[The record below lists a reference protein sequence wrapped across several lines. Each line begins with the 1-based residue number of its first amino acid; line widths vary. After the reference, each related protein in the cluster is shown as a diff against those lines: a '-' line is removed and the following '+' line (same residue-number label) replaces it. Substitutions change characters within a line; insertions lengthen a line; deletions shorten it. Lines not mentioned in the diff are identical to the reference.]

1 MMPIWANTEGPSQAD
16 GHPSVLFVP
25 YQLHEDAVRL
35 CGEPRFYLTLAL
47 LQWSDKLFWKL
58 KRQVMAKETRSFA
71 VIGLGAF
78 GSAVAAELAR
88 FGNQVIGVDLDE
100 RRVSQMASTLS
111 SAVILDT
118 TDEMALKEAG
128 IDQYDVALIAIGR
141 DIQASILT
149 TMNLKMLGIRT
160 IWVKASNKTHH
171 RILSKLGADR
181 VILPEQEMGKHIA
194 QMLNN
199 PMLQDYVS
207 LGNGFSV
214 VNIVIP
220 ARLKGRA
227 IASFGIGKDYDLRM
241 LGLMRGPEF
250 RACDT
255 PNLALEEDDKLI
267 LLGKR
272 PELRRFGDAL

>member
-1 MMPIWANTEGPSQAD
+1 
-16 GHPSVLFVP
+16 
-25 YQLHEDAVRL
+25 
-35 CGEPRFYLTLAL
+35 
-47 LQWSDKLFWKL
+47 
-58 KRQVMAKETRSFA
+58 MAKESRSFA

-78 GSAVAAELAR
+78 GSAVATELAR
-88 FGNQVIGVDLDE
+88 FGNQVIGVDSDE
-100 RRVSQMASTLS
+100 RRVAQMAATLS

-128 IDQYDVALIAIGR
+128 IDQYDIALIAIGR

-149 TMNLKMLGIRT
+149 TMNLKMLGIGT

-181 VILPEQEMGKHIA
+181 VILPEQEMGRHIA

-199 PMLQDYVS
+199 PVVQDYVS

-220 ARLKGRA
+220 ERLTGRDL
-227 IASFGIGKDYDLRM
+227 SSLGIGTGYDLRL
-241 LGLMRGPEF
+241 LGVMRGTEF
-250 RACDT
+250 RSAHT
-255 PNLALEEDDKLI
+255 ANLVLEEDDQLI

-272 PELRRFGDAL
+272 PELRRFGDAI

>member
-1 MMPIWANTEGPSQAD
+1 
-16 GHPSVLFVP
+16 
-25 YQLHEDAVRL
+25 
-35 CGEPRFYLTLAL
+35 
-47 LQWSDKLFWKL
+47 
-58 KRQVMAKETRSFA
+58 MARETRSFA

-88 FGNQVIGVDLDE
+88 FGNRVIGVDLDE
-100 RRVSQMASTLS
+100 RRVAQMASALS
-111 SAVILDT
+111 STLILDT

-149 TMNLKMLGIRT
+149 TMNLKMLGIGT

-181 VILPEQEMGKHIA
+181 VILPEQEMGRHIA

-199 PMLQDYVS
+199 PVVQDYVS

-214 VNIVIP
+214 VSIVIP
-220 ARLKGRA
+220 DRLAGRDMG
-227 IASFGIGKDYDLRM
+227 SLGIGATYDLRL
-241 LGLMRGPEF
+241 LGLMRGTEF
-250 RACDT
+250 RSCDVKD
-255 PNLALEEDDKLI
+255 LVLERDDKLI

>member
-1 MMPIWANTEGPSQAD
+1 
-16 GHPSVLFVP
+16 
-25 YQLHEDAVRL
+25 
-35 CGEPRFYLTLAL
+35 
-47 LQWSDKLFWKL
+47 
-58 KRQVMAKETRSFA
+58 MAKETRSFA

-128 IDQYDVALIAIGR
+128 IGQYDVALIAIGR

-149 TMNLKMLGIRT
+149 TMNLKMLGIGT

-181 VILPEQEMGKHIA
+181 VILPEQEMGRQIA

-199 PMLQDYVS
+199 PVVQDYVS

-220 ARLKGRA
+220 ARLKGRSL
-227 IASFGIGKDYDLRM
+227 ASLGIGKSYDLR
-241 LGLMRGPEF
+241 LLCLMRGTEF
-250 RACDT
+250 R
-255 PNLALEEDDKLI
+255 PREVQELELEEDDKLI
-267 LLGKR
+267 VLGKR

>member
-1 MMPIWANTEGPSQAD
+1 M
-16 GHPSVLFVP
+16 
-25 YQLHEDAVRL
+25 
-35 CGEPRFYLTLAL
+35 
-47 LQWSDKLFWKL
+47 
-58 KRQVMAKETRSFA
+58 
-71 VIGLGAF
+71 IGLGAF
-78 GSAVAAELAR
+78 GSAVAGELAR

-100 RRVSQMASTLS
+100 RRVSAMASTLS
-111 SAVILDT
+111 AAVILDT
-118 TDEMALKEAG
+118 TDDMALKEAG

-199 PMLQDYVS
+199 PMLQDYVRR
-207 LGNGFSV
+207 GNGFSV

-220 ARLKGRA
+220 ARLMGRD
-227 IASFGIGKDYDLRM
+227 IASLGIGKDYDLRL
-241 LGLMRGPEF
+241 LGMMRGTEF
-250 RACDT
+250 RTCDT
-255 PNLALEEDDKLI
+255 PHLALQEDDKLI

-272 PELRRFGDAL
+272 PELRRFGDGL

>member
-1 MMPIWANTEGPSQAD
+1 
-16 GHPSVLFVP
+16 
-25 YQLHEDAVRL
+25 
-35 CGEPRFYLTLAL
+35 
-47 LQWSDKLFWKL
+47 
-58 KRQVMAKETRSFA
+58 MAKESRSFA

-88 FGNQVIGVDLDE
+88 FGNRVVGVDLDE
-100 RRVSQMASTLS
+100 RRVAQMASTLS
-111 SAVILDT
+111 ATVILDT

-149 TMNLKMLGIRT
+149 TMNLKMLGIGT
-160 IWVKASNKTHH
+160 IWVKASNRTHH

-181 VILPEQEMGKHIA
+181 VILPEQEMGRHIA

-199 PMLQDYVS
+199 PVVQDYVS

-220 ARLKGRA
+220 ERLKGRK
-227 IASFGIGKDYDLRM
+227 IASLGIGNTYDLRL
-241 LGLMRGPEF
+241 LGLMRGTEF
-250 RACDT
+250 RDCNV
-255 PNLALEEDDKLI
+255 PGLLLEEDDKLI

-272 PELRRFGDAL
+272 PDLRRFGDAL

>member
-1 MMPIWANTEGPSQAD
+1 
-16 GHPSVLFVP
+16 
-25 YQLHEDAVRL
+25 
-35 CGEPRFYLTLAL
+35 
-47 LQWSDKLFWKL
+47 
-58 KRQVMAKETRSFA
+58 MAKESRSFA

-78 GSAVAAELAR
+78 GSAVATELAR
-88 FGNQVIGVDLDE
+88 FGNQVIGVDSDE
-100 RRVSQMASTLS
+100 RRVAQMAATLS

-128 IDQYDVALIAIGR
+128 IDQYDIALIAIGR

-149 TMNLKMLGIRT
+149 TMNLKMLGIGT

-181 VILPEQEMGKHIA
+181 VILPEQEMGRHIA

-199 PMLQDYVS
+199 PVAQDYVS

-220 ARLKGRA
+220 ERLTGRDL
-227 IASFGIGKDYDLRM
+227 SSLGIGTGYDLRL
-241 LGLMRGPEF
+241 LGVMRGTEF
-250 RACDT
+250 RSAHT
-255 PNLALEEDDKLI
+255 ANLVLEEDDKLT

-272 PELRRFGDAL
+272 PELRRFGDAI

>member
-1 MMPIWANTEGPSQAD
+1 
-16 GHPSVLFVP
+16 
-25 YQLHEDAVRL
+25 
-35 CGEPRFYLTLAL
+35 
-47 LQWSDKLFWKL
+47 
-58 KRQVMAKETRSFA
+58 MAKEARSFA

-78 GSAVAAELAR
+78 GSAVASELAR

-100 RRVSQMASTLS
+100 RRVAQMASGLS

-149 TMNLKMLGIRT
+149 TMNLRMLGIGT
-160 IWVKASNKTHH
+160 IWVKASNRTHH

-181 VILPEQEMGKHIA
+181 VILPEQEMGRPIA

-199 PMLQDYVS
+199 PVVQDYVS

-214 VNIVIP
+214 VNIVVP
-220 ARLKGRA
+220 ARLGGRDM
-227 IASFGIGKDYDLRM
+227 ASLGIGKAYDLRL
-241 LGLMRGPEF
+241 LGLMRGTEF
-250 RACDT
+250 RTCDA
-255 PNLALEEDDKLI
+255 PDLVLEQDDKLI